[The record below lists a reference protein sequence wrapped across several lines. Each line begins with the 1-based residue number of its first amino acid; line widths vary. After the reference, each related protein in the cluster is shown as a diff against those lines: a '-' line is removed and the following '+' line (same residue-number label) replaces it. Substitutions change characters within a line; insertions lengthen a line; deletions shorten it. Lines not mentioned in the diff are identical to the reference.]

1 MSKYPE
7 HEKLRA
13 VIYQSQAIGGFL
25 EWLTSEKHMVIC
37 EWVNTE
43 DDSMS
48 TRNEELIP
56 AGVPITDWLAEFF
69 DIDLTVL
76 EAEKRAMLDAQR
88 ALNVANDTATPDK
101 HDWEPGRTR

>member
-1 MSKYPE
+1 MSEYPE
-7 HEKLRA
+7 HAKLQA
-13 VIYQSQAIGGFL
+13 VVEQSQAIGTFL

-43 DDSMS
+43 NDSMS

-56 AGVPITDWLAEFF
+56 AGVSITDWLAEFF
-69 DIDLTVL
+69 EIDLKVI

-88 ALNVANDTATPDK
+88 ALNVANDTAS
-101 HDWEPGRTR
+101 HDWNPGRAR